1 MRVFILFCFILWCV
15 KYIEEE
21 QRWNKGEQLRSYCSH
36 SDKGGPLLSEKRLGF
51 QNLFRRVLSGFAGG
65 FDVGVRGL
73 EEFFCT
79 LNYSVFGWTGQ
90 NSTVLPLPH
99 LKQTTF
105 FIFICEENTM
115 LLFWMLPSPAL
126 LSLLF
131 LTHFVHHFSSSLTCF
146 GLWHLTWFGISPSA
160 IALGNFKTLSE
171 ANLGVAFSEKSS
183 LSDPT
188 VISSTTLKLPAFIAY
203 FWDFWPGYVPR
214 KTSSVLK
221 ALLQTIVSGS
231 SPLLP
236 LPFFIFSFQF
246 YWDTIDVHKLCIS
259 LQYNYLTYTSWNDD
273 HNRFSEHLP
282 FLIDTLKT
290 VFFLVIRIFT
300 IYS

>member
-1 MRVFILFCFILWCV
+1 MDWPEFHCLAIAASEADYLFHFHMWREHNAPFLDASLSSFTLSAV
-15 KYIEEE
+15 L
-21 QRWNKGEQLRSYCSH
+21 N
-36 SDKGGPLLSEKRLGF
+36 PL
-51 QNLFRRVLSGFAGG
+51 
-65 FDVGVRGL
+65 
-73 EEFFCT
+73 C
-79 LNYSVFGWTGQ
+79 
-90 NSTVLPLPH
+90 P
-99 LKQTTF
+99 
-105 FIFICEENTM
+105 
-115 LLFWMLPSPAL
+115 
-126 LSLLF
+126 SLL
-131 LTHFVHHFSSSLTCF
+131 LLSLTCF

-221 ALLQTIVSGS
+221 ALLQTIVSGL
-231 SPLLP
+231 SPLLH

-273 HNRFSEHLP
+273 LSKFRELFSEL
-282 FLIDTLKT
+282 
-290 VFFLVIRIFT
+290 
-300 IYS
+300 